1 MRSFSDI
8 NVPQGSVVTRVR
20 CVGTFNKCFAANLL
34 ENLKKTVKKFE
45 NRLTIKSYRKKVRVS
60 LFWNTVSL
68 SGQ

>member
-34 ENLKKTVKKFE
+34 ENLKKTVKNLK
-45 NRLTIKSYRKKVRVS
+45 I
-60 LFWNTVSL
+60 
-68 SGQ
+68 G